1 MHIYWS
7 QRLYVRVYVALLAGN
22 LILGLLYGIAW
33 HMHKDPGPGQRN
45 PMNLVLVLALIA
57 LAVALAAFPVV
68 RRLTRRLERLQHSV
82 EALGAGDLTTRVT
95 VEGRDEVSRLAESFN
110 RSAAHIEVLLN
121 SQRTLLSNASHELRS
136 PLTRMRMAVELMQER
151 APPQIRSELT
161 RSIAELDQLIDE
173 ILLASRLDAVG
184 EAAPQYELLDFT
196 ALVAEECV
204 AVDAQLEAQAVSLC
218 GDARLL
224 RRMLRNLLENAK
236 RYGADTPI
244 RVRLSMIAGPAIQLD
259 ISDSGPGVPAGES
272 ENVFTAF
279 YRLPG
284 SSEQAGGVGLG
295 LSLVRQI
302 ATAHGGSVHCV
313 STAGSGSCFRVL
325 LPALSTQD
333 GTSKRQSTTR
343 PDAPMLGVLSGA
355 SGCTH

>member
-1 MHIYWS
+1 MNRTPLHVYWS
-7 QRLYVRVYVALLAGN
+7 QRLYVRVYLALLGGN
-22 LILGLLYGIAW
+22 LILALMFGIVW
-33 HMHKDPGPGQRN
+33 HAHKDPGPGRRN
-45 PMNLVLVLALIA
+45 PMVLVLVLALVA
-57 LAVALAAFPVV
+57 LVVAVAALPVV

-82 EALGAGDLTTRVT
+82 EALGAGDLTTRVA
-95 VEGRDEVSRLAESFN
+95 VEGHDEVARLAQSFN

-136 PLTRMRMAVELMQER
+136 PLTRMRMAVELIQER

-184 EAAPQYELLDFT
+184 QAAPQFELLDFT
-196 ALVAEECV
+196 ALIAEECV
-204 AVDAQLEAQAVSLC
+204 AVEAQLEAQAVGLY

-224 RRMLRNLLENAK
+224 RRMLRNLLENAQ

-244 RVRLSMIAGPAIQLD
+244 RVSVSKIAGSVIQLD
-259 ISDSGPGVPAGES
+259 VSDSGPGVPDAET

-302 ATAHGGSVHCV
+302 AGAHGGSAHCV
-313 STAGSGSCFRVL
+313 PTAGPGSCFRVL
-325 LPALSTQD
+325 LPTVPAGSVVSPAL
-333 GTSKRQSTTR
+333 
-343 PDAPMLGVLSGA
+343 LSLDPI
-355 SGCTH
+355 